1 MTAITPQK
9 DSELLVGAAKD
20 PSYANFAGLARKLK
34 LPRFTGDEDPPEDSF
49 RLGVLGSATMNHISS
64 YLGVL
69 CWTRSLPTCIYEADF
84 NQYGQ
89 EILSPDSRVYRF
101 RPDVTILAVEAA
113 ELLGEVLNCPL
124 SLSDEDRL
132 SRTDQACR
140 QLIGLVETLAAQSGA
155 TVLVHNLA
163 VPLPLPLGSLDNRV
177 SAGATELV
185 GRFNRQLTERFASSK
200 QVFVIEYESVLG
212 WVGRRQA
219 QDPKLQHLA
228 QMAIGPEAVPD
239 LCNAYLPYL
248 LRLSGRG
255 RKCIAVDLD
264 NTLWGGIVGE
274 DGLAGIQ
281 LGPTAPGS
289 CFLEFQQA
297 LLNCYHRG
305 IILAVNSRNNREDVV
320 EVFEKHPHMLL
331 KQEHFAA
338 MVINWSDKAANLRQI
353 AQQLNI
359 GLDAIVFIDDDPM
372 NRDWVGSSLPEV
384 LTVEMPADPSQYART
399 LLGLPDVQTIALTAE
414 DRKRGRMY
422 YQERQR
428 TQLHEQTQSLDD
440 FLAQLQMEVLITDAD
455 QMAIPRIS
463 QLTQRTNQFNMTTK
477 RYSES
482 QVADMAAAG
491 DHMVL
496 YLSLKDRLGDSGIV
510 GVAIVRKDPETW
522 EIDTLLMSCRILGRQ
537 AENALMAELTR
548 RAADGGAK
556 QLVAQFIPTKKNV
569 VARDYYQKMGLKK
582 VSEEANGRTIWAYN
596 LSEGPMPWP
605 DGVKRLTGEPA

>member
-1 MTAITPQK
+1 
-9 DSELLVGAAKD
+9 
-20 PSYANFAGLARKLK
+20 
-34 LPRFTGDEDPPEDSF
+34 
-49 RLGVLGSATMNHISS
+49 
-64 YLGVL
+64 
-69 CWTRSLPTCIYEADF
+69 
-84 NQYGQ
+84 
-89 EILSPDSRVYRF
+89 
-101 RPDVTILAVEAA
+101 
-113 ELLGEVLNCPL
+113 
-124 SLSDEDRL
+124 
-132 SRTDQACR
+132 
-140 QLIGLVETLAAQSGA
+140 
-155 TVLVHNLA
+155 
-163 VPLPLPLGSLDNRV
+163 
-177 SAGATELV
+177 
-185 GRFNRQLTERFASSK
+185 
-200 QVFVIEYESVLG
+200 
-212 WVGRRQA
+212 
-219 QDPKLQHLA
+219 
-228 QMAIGPEAVPD
+228 
-239 LCNAYLPYL
+239 
-248 LRLSGRG
+248 
-255 RKCIAVDLD
+255 
-264 NTLWGGIVGE
+264 
-274 DGLAGIQ
+274 
-281 LGPTAPGS
+281 
-289 CFLEFQQA
+289 
-297 LLNCYHRG
+297 
-305 IILAVNSRNNREDVV
+305 
-320 EVFEKHPHMLL
+320 MLL